1 MALAQCL
8 DTLDAV
14 TSNPLGAKGAAA
26 EAAITRL
33 SLEGLPAL
41 EFLERAVTPLRQ
53 VVPYRAGCWKLTDP
67 QTLLWTG
74 FGLEDGGTG
83 TLATAR
89 WRFIDN
95 ELLEPDYGK
104 DADLAGRR
112 LPVST
117 LHRETHGEPERSPRY
132 RLMHRTLGL
141 GAELRAAFRSS
152 GTCWGITALLRG
164 ENEPDF
170 SAKEIAFMARI
181 GAHLGH
187 GLRDALLREQ
197 AAAGMPARAPGV
209 IVLGQDGAV
218 RSLTDQGRFWLDQF
232 PPDREAGLEL
242 PAAVHA
248 VARRALAGGSPGPA
262 GPATARV
269 RLTSGQWLTI
279 QAASL
284 RGDDPGHDSVA
295 VTLAP
300 ASAAELEPLRLA
312 LYDLTPRE
320 REVVKLLI
328 RGATIDDIARSLW
341 ISRYTVKDH
350 VKAVYAKLHVA
361 SRAELSAKLFHE
373 HIAPRLDS
381 QHVRE
386 FGRAEPAG

>member
-1 MALAQCL
+1 MALPDCL

-14 TSNPLGAKGAAA
+14 AGNPLGARGAAA

-33 SLEGLPAL
+33 SLAGLPAL
-41 EFLERAVTPLRQ
+41 EFLERAAARLRQ
-53 VVPYRAGCWKLTDP
+53 VVPYRAGCWKLVDP

-83 TLATAR
+83 ALAAAR

-95 ELLEPDYGK
+95 ELLVPDYGK

-117 LHRETHGEPERSPRY
+117 LHRETHGEPGRSARY
-132 RLMHRTLGL
+132 RMMHRTLGL
-141 GAELRAAFRSS
+141 GAELRAAFRT
-152 GTCWGITALLRG
+152 GDTCWGITALLRG

-170 SAKEIAFMARI
+170 SDKEISFIARI

-187 GLRDALLREQ
+187 GLRDALLSEQ
-197 AAAGMPARAPGV
+197 AAADMPARAPGV
-209 IVLGQDGAV
+209 IILGQDSVV
-218 RSLTDQGRFWLDQF
+218 RSLTDQASFWLDQF
-232 PPDREAGLEL
+232 PPDHKAGLEL

-248 VARRALAGGSPGPA
+248 VARRALAAGSPGPA
-262 GPATARV
+262 GPSTARV
-269 RLTSGQWLTI
+269 RLTSGRWLTI

-284 RGDDPGHDSVA
+284 RGADPGQDSVA
-295 VTLAP
+295 VTLVP

-320 REVVKLLI
+320 RGVAKLLV
-328 RGATIDDIARSLW
+328 RGATNDDIARALW

-350 VKAVYAKLHVA
+350 VKAVYAKLQVT

-373 HIAPRLDS
+373 HIAPQLSS

-386 FGRAEPAG
+386 FGRVEPAG

>member
-1 MALAQCL
+1 M
-8 DTLDAV
+8 TG
-14 TSNPLGAKGAAA
+14 NPLGAQGAAA

-41 EFLERAVTPLRQ
+41 EFLERAAIPLRQ
-53 VVPYRAGCWKLTDP
+53 VVPYRAGCWKLVDP

-83 TLATAR
+83 ALAAAR

-95 ELLEPDYGK
+95 ELFEPDYMK

-117 LHRETHGEPERSPRY
+117 LHRETHGEPGRSSRY

-141 GAELRAAFRSS
+141 GGELRAAFRT
-152 GTCWGITALLRG
+152 GDTCWGIAALLRG
-164 ENEPDF
+164 QNEPDF
-170 SAKEIAFMARI
+170 SDKEIAFLARI
-181 GAHLGH
+181 GAHLGS

-197 AAAGMPARAPGV
+197 AVAGMPTRAPGV
-209 IVLGQDGAV
+209 IILGRDGAV
-218 RSLTDQGRFWLDQF
+218 RSLTDQASFWLEQF
-232 PPDREAGLEL
+232 PPDREAGLQL
-242 PAAVHA
+242 PAAVHT
-248 VARRALAGGSPGPA
+248 VARRALGGGRPGPA
-262 GPATARV
+262 SARV
-269 RLTSGQWLTI
+269 RLSCGRWLTI
-279 QAASL
+279 QAARL
-284 RGDDPGHDSVA
+284 TGDDPGQDSVA

-300 ASAAELEPLRLA
+300 ASAAELEPVRLA

-320 REVVKLLI
+320 RDVVKLLV
-328 RGATIDDIARSLW
+328 RGATTDDIARELW

-350 VKAVYAKLHVA
+350 VKAVYAKLQVT

-373 HIAPRLDS
+373 HIAPQLGS
-381 QHVRE
+381 QHIRQ
-386 FGRAEPAG
+386 FGRAEPAR